1 LGFREWVLVV
11 LTVRFLFA
19 KSTSES

>member
-1 LGFREWVLVV
+1 LGFWEWVLVV